1 MSKTYYVSKPGTLI
15 SMMTEEEANSVTH
28 LTLTGKLNAED
39 FRHLRDEFDN
49 LKVLDISNAEIKMYS
64 GKAGTYPNGKFYI
77 YMPNF
82 IPAYAFSNVVDGVT
96 KGKATLEKVILSE
109 KTKNIEDAAF
119 KGCENL
125 KICQIRKKTAP
136 NLLPEALADSVT
148 AIFVPLG
155 SSDSYRYKDRWQNF
169 AFIEGEP
176 VETTL
181 QVGAMGKLEEKR
193 FELLCAEYEKE
204 QAELE
209 QLLASEQAQLDQ
221 FHEDTDRASHF
232 LALAQKYTDFTELTA
247 PMIHEFV
254 EKILV
259 HAPDRSTG
267 ERVQEIE
274 IYLNFVGKFEVPMP
288 EPTEEELAAEEKRR
302 QKRIRDHEK
311 YLRQKERKQKIA
323 EGLIVPGEPYQLVCQ
338 CCGEPF
344 QSVRPNAK
352 FCKPACREKF
362 YRQEKRKAK
371 ETETSQTA

>member
-1 MSKTYYVSKPGTLI
+1 MYSLFFLYLSEQIYKIMKIKLLLISFLLAANALGAAAQVSKTYYVSKPGTLI

-181 QVGAMGKLEEKR
+181 QVGAMGKLEEEILKAGLQPR
-193 FELLCAEYEKE
+193 DINFLTVEGK
-204 QAELE
+204 
-209 QLLASEQAQLDQ
+209 LDNAD
-221 FHEDTDRASHF
+221 FKLIRDYMPNLVSVDISRTNAT
-232 LALAQKYTDFTELTA
+232 AIPDFTFAQRVFSNCGRLCGTLELPASVTA
-247 PMIHEFV
+247 IEFGAFMGCDNLRYV
-254 EKILV
+254 LATGNKITTLGDNLFGEGVPSKLV
-259 HAPDRSTG
+259 
-267 ERVQEIE
+267 
-274 IYLNFVGKFEVPMP
+274 YK
-288 EPTEEELAAEEKRR
+288 K
-302 QKRIRDHEK
+302 
-311 YLRQKERKQKIA
+311 
-323 EGLIVPGEPYQLVCQ
+323 
-338 CCGEPF
+338 
-344 QSVRPNAK
+344 
-352 FCKPACREKF
+352 
-362 YRQEKRKAK
+362 
-371 ETETSQTA
+371 

>member
-1 MSKTYYVSKPGTLI
+1 MYSLFFLYLSEQIYKIMKIKLLLISFLLAANALGAAAQVSKTYYVSKPGTLI

-39 FRHLRDEFDN
+39 FRHLRDEFAN

-82 IPAYAFSNVVDGVT
+82 IPAYAFSNVVGGVT

-181 QVGAMGKLEEKR
+181 QVGAMGKLEEEILKAGLQPR
-193 FELLCAEYEKE
+193 DINFLTVEGK
-204 QAELE
+204 
-209 QLLASEQAQLDQ
+209 LDNAD
-221 FHEDTDRASHF
+221 FKLIRDYMPNLVSVDISRTNATAIPDF
-232 LALAQKYTDFTELTA
+232 TFAQK
-247 PMIHEFV
+247 
-254 EKILV
+254 
-259 HAPDRSTG
+259 
-267 ERVQEIE
+267 
-274 IYLNFVGKFEVPMP
+274 
-288 EPTEEELAAEEKRR
+288 
-302 QKRIRDHEK
+302 K
-311 YLRQKERKQKIA
+311 YLLNMKLPHNLKSIGQRVFSNCGRLCGTLELPASVTAIEFGAFMGCDNLRYVLATGNKITTLGDNLSG
-323 EGLIVPGEPYQLVCQ
+323 EGVPSKLVY
-338 CCGEPF
+338 
-344 QSVRPNAK
+344 K
-352 FCKPACREKF
+352 K
-362 YRQEKRKAK
+362 
-371 ETETSQTA
+371 

>member
-1 MSKTYYVSKPGTLI
+1 MYSLFFLYLSEQIYKIMKIKLLLISFLLAANALGAAAQVSKTYYVSKPGTLI

-39 FRHLRDEFDN
+39 FRHLRDEFAN

-82 IPAYAFSNVVDGVT
+82 IPAYAFSNVVGGVT

-181 QVGAMGKLEEKR
+181 QVGAMGKLEEEILKAGLQPR
-193 FELLCAEYEKE
+193 DINFLTVEGKLDNADFKLIRDYMPNLVSVDISKTNASVLLWDAIISAMCWLPEIRLRRWVIICSGRE
-204 QAELE
+204 
-209 QLLASEQAQLDQ
+209 
-221 FHEDTDRASHF
+221 FRASWF
-232 LALAQKYTDFTELTA
+232 
-247 PMIHEFV
+247 I
-254 EKILV
+254 
-259 HAPDRSTG
+259 R
-267 ERVQEIE
+267 
-274 IYLNFVGKFEVPMP
+274 N
-288 EPTEEELAAEEKRR
+288 
-302 QKRIRDHEK
+302 KRI
-311 YLRQKERKQKIA
+311 
-323 EGLIVPGEPYQLVCQ
+323 EGCLKLQLTKNSPFLI
-338 CCGEPF
+338 
-344 QSVRPNAK
+344 
-352 FCKPACREKF
+352 
-362 YRQEKRKAK
+362 
-371 ETETSQTA
+371 

>member
-1 MSKTYYVSKPGTLI
+1 MKIKLLLIGFLLAANALGAAAQVSKTYYVSKPGTLI

-39 FRHLRDEFDN
+39 FRHLRDEFAN

-82 IPAYAFSNVVDGVT
+82 IPAYAFSNVVGGVT

-125 KICQIRKKTAP
+125 KICQIRKKIAP

-155 SSDSYRYKDRWQNF
+155 SSDAYRYKDRWQNF

-181 QVGAMGKLEEKR
+181 QVGAMGKLEEEILKAGLQPR
-193 FELLCAEYEKE
+193 DINFLTVEGK
-204 QAELE
+204 
-209 QLLASEQAQLDQ
+209 LDNAD
-221 FHEDTDRASHF
+221 FKLIRDYMPNLVSVDISRTNAT
-232 LALAQKYTDFTELTA
+232 AIPDFTFA
-247 PMIHEFV
+247 Q
-254 EKILV
+254 
-259 HAPDRSTG
+259 RS
-267 ERVQEIE
+267 I
-274 IYLNFVGKFEVPMP
+274 
-288 EPTEEELAAEEKRR
+288 
-302 QKRIRDHEK
+302 
-311 YLRQKERKQKIA
+311 
-323 EGLIVPGEPYQLVCQ
+323 C
-338 CCGEPF
+338 
-344 QSVRPNAK
+344 
-352 FCKPACREKF
+352 
-362 YRQEKRKAK
+362 
-371 ETETSQTA
+371 

>member
-1 MSKTYYVSKPGTLI
+1 MHSLFFLYLSEQIYKIMKIKLLLISFLLAANALGAAAQVSKTYYVSKPGTLI

-39 FRHLRDEFDN
+39 FRHLRDEFAN

-82 IPAYAFSNVVDGVT
+82 IPAYAFSNVVGGVT

-181 QVGAMGKLEEKR
+181 QVGAMGKLEE
-193 FELLCAEYEKE
+193 E
-204 QAELE
+204 
-209 QLLASEQAQLDQ
+209 
-221 FHEDTDRASHF
+221 
-232 LALAQKYTDFTELTA
+232 
-247 PMIHEFV
+247 
-254 EKILV
+254 ILK
-259 HAPDRSTG
+259 AGLQPRD
-267 ERVQEIE
+267 I
-274 IYLNFVGKFEVPMP
+274 NF
-288 EPTEEELAAEEKRR
+288 R
-302 QKRIRDHEK
+302 
-311 YLRQKERKQKIA
+311 
-323 EGLIVPGEPYQLVCQ
+323 
-338 CCGEPF
+338 
-344 QSVRPNAK
+344 
-352 FCKPACREKF
+352 
-362 YRQEKRKAK
+362 
-371 ETETSQTA
+371 